1 MTPAAAPGVA
11 GGVSAGICRLQGGH
25 VRGVVAEQFLDL
37 VPAPLQAAQRQA
49 EVGDAVP
56 HRVVGIVAADG
67 HQQAALVGP
76 RPQTAAGQF
85 PLQPRQALLHLDDQR
100 LASLGE
106 GVDRVRPQQAARL
119 DGDQVIA
126 DPLDLAEQ
134 VRGDHDRD
142 AELLADRRDQL
153 EHGVAAGGVEPI
165 GRLIEQHQPRIADQR
180 LGELY
185 PLLHAGRVAADLA
198 VPLLVQADVP
208 QRLGG
213 ALPGRGGRQPGHA
226 AHVRDELG
234 RRDVRRQAVVL
245 GHVADELADPHA
257 VLDAVQAEH
266 LRHAWVGS
274 SRPRRTLM
282 SVDFPA
288 PLAPISPVTPGAK
301 LTVRPSRA
309 VTSPGYTLDS
319 AAVSMT
325 AATSPSGNEGI
336 MALSLPGARPLSVPL
351 HGEKPAE
358 PGTLRGLRPWD
369 EARPGICGYRRSVVS
384 EGDMSYPRPEPPAL
398 PAYPDAGPGR
408 RSRPPRPPL
417 TKRMR
422 RGHWIALDCVAGGL
436 AAVAEMALV
445 GQRPGIVA
453 VPAVLLLGVAVFVPV
468 ALRRLAPVAAFGALI
483 ILAVLLAAEGFAPG
497 VVFLAAAYVLYLVT
511 ATSNRQTSGAALGLA
526 LVVMVLIML
535 ADHRVARN
543 SGAAGLLIPA
553 AFALIVCWIAGYSM
567 RQRRLYAQM
576 LQEQATSSAV
586 AEERLRIAREL
597 HDVVAHSM
605 SVIAVQAGYGQYVID
620 SSPSDAR
627 DALGAIQATSRDA
640 LEEMRRMLGVLRQQD
655 VTQGPAMAGPATGQE
670 PAGQAPVD
678 GQAPAGGGTTARQAP
693 LAPAPG
699 LARLDQLIERTRG
712 AAVRVRLEVSGHPRP
727 APAGVD
733 LSAYR
738 IVQEALT
745 NGMRHAGTGAACV
758 VHVGYT
764 DADLVIRV
772 TDDGGLPVALPSI
785 SVAAAGGGHGIIGMR
800 ERVFLCSGTFSAG
813 PLPDGGF

>member
-1 MTPAAAPGVA
+1 MPSLTQ
-11 GGVSAGICRLQGGH
+11 S
-25 VRGVVAEQFLDL
+25 
-37 VPAPLQAAQRQA
+37 
-49 EVGDAVP
+49 
-56 HRVVGIVAADG
+56 
-67 HQQAALVGP
+67 
-76 RPQTAAGQF
+76 RPSTFAM
-85 PLQPRQALLHLDDQR
+85 P
-100 LASLGE
+100 
-106 GVDRVRPQQAARL
+106 
-119 DGDQVIA
+119 
-126 DPLDLAEQ
+126 
-134 VRGDHDRD
+134 
-142 AELLADRRDQL
+142 
-153 EHGVAAGGVEPI
+153 
-165 GRLIEQHQPRIADQR
+165 
-180 LGELY
+180 
-185 PLLHAGRVAADLA
+185 
-198 VPLLVQADVP
+198 
-208 QRLGG
+208 
-213 ALPGRGGRQPGHA
+213 
-226 AHVRDELG
+226 
-234 RRDVRRQAVVL
+234 
-245 GHVADELADPHA
+245 
-257 VLDAVQAEH
+257 
-266 LRHAWVGS
+266 WVGS

-309 VTSPGYTLDS
+309 VTSPGSTLDS

-325 AATSPSGNEGI
+325 AAASPSGNEGI

-351 HGEKPAE
+351 RGEKPAA
-358 PGTLRGLRPWD
+358 PDTLRGLRPRD
-369 EARPGICGYRRSVVS
+369 EARSAICGYRRSVVS
-384 EGDMSYPRPEPPAL
+384 EGDTSYPRRESAPL

-422 RGHWIALDCVAGGL
+422 RGHWIALDSVAGGL

-511 ATSNRQTSGAALGLA
+511 ATSNRRTSGAALGLA
-526 LVVMVLIML
+526 LAVMVLIML
-535 ADHRVARN
+535 AAHRVSRN

-655 VTQGPAMAGPATGQE
+655 AAA
-670 PAGQAPVD
+670 
-678 GQAPAGGGTTARQAP
+678 
-693 LAPAPG
+693 APAPTVTAPPAAPG
-699 LARLDQLIERTRG
+699 MAAPAARPP
-712 AAVRVRLEVSGHPRP
+712 AAPAPPPRP
-727 APAGVD
+727 PPPA
-733 LSAYR
+733 R
-738 IVQEALT
+738 PP
-745 NGMRHAGTGAACV
+745 R
-758 VHVGYT
+758 
-764 DADLVIRV
+764 RV
-772 TDDGGLPVALPSI
+772 LRASRVLRLPVAAPQ
-785 SVAAAGGGHGIIGMR
+785 A
-800 ERVFLCSGTFSAG
+800 
-813 PLPDGGF
+813 